1 MKGFFKWL
9 TAPDVAPLV
18 ARLLL
23 VALTALA
30 AGSAEPALAAGAVL
44 ETARPLFGNRS

>member
-1 MKGFFKWL
+1 MKRAIQWL
-9 TAPDVAPLV
+9 IAPDVLPLV

-30 AGSAEPALAAGAVL
+30 ADPQVALAAALPL
-44 ETARPLFGNRS
+44 EAASLGSRR